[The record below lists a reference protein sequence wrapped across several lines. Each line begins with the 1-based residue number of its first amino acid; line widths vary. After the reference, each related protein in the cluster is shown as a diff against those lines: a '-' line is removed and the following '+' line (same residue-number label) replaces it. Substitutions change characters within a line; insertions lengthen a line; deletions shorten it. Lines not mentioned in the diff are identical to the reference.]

1 MPRVLAIDYGKK
13 RTGLAHTDS
22 NKIIASPL
30 ETILTKDLFIYLTNY
45 FNNENVESVVVGNP
59 KTLQNKPA
67 LISNAI
73 HDFVKKIEK
82 KFDIPVYMIDER
94 FTSKMAIKTM
104 LESNIK
110 KKKRQDKSIIDKI
123 SATFILQS
131 FLDREC
137 AL

>member
-30 ETILTKDLFIYLTNY
+30 ETILTKDLFSYLTNY

-67 LISNAI
+67 LISNTI

-104 LESNIK
+104 VEANMK

>member
-30 ETILTKDLFIYLTNY
+30 ETILTKDLFSYLTNY

-67 LISNAI
+67 LISNTI

-104 LESNIK
+104 VEANIK